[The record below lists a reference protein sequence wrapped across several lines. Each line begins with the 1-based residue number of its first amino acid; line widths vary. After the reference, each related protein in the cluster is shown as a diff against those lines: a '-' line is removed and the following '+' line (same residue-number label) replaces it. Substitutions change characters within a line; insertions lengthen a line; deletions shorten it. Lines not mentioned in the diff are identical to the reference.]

1 MQETKN
7 KNMLNKGLRDEESI
21 RIDNVLK
28 VLMSIV
34 FLPKFWNIED
44 TSLIDNELKN
54 FGLSVDSLVNLNEE
68 DLITLLLRCHLDWNQ
83 LEQFGDFLVKFS
95 IVENYNFSEKA
106 IAVYQYIQRE
116 SKTFSFEINTKIAAT
131 KK

>member
-1 MQETKN
+1 
-7 KNMLNKGLRDEESI
+7 MLNKGLRDEEST
-21 RIDNVLK
+21 RIDNTLK
-28 VLMSIV
+28 VLMSIG

-54 FGLSVDSLVNLNEE
+54 FGLSVESLVNLNEN

-83 LEQFGDFLVKFS
+83 LELFGDFLVKFS
-95 IVENYNFSEKA
+95 IVENYDFSGKA
-106 IAVYQYIQRE
+106 IAVYQYVQQE
-116 SKTFSFEINTKIAAT
+116 SKTFSFGIISKIAAA

>member
-1 MQETKN
+1 
-7 KNMLNKGLRDEESI
+7 MLNKGLRDEESI
-21 RIDNVLK
+21 RIDNILK

-83 LEQFGDFLVKFS
+83 LEQFGDFLVKCS